1 MFQNIEIYMA
11 RHVWLVPLK
20 PLKALNSRRKRKICK
35 SNDFQK
41 NSYQFNYLIA
51 NRPQKQLKKCL
62 KSSKLKSA
70 ITALK
75 MLLFRSFFSNRHN
88 FCHRLQ

>member
-20 PLKALNSRRKRKICK
+20 PLKALNSLNSRRKRKICK
-35 SNDFQK
+35 SNDFHK

-51 NRPQKQLKKCL
+51 NRPQKQLKKCS

-75 MLLFRSFFSNRHN
+75 MQLFRSFF
-88 FCHRLQ
+88 F